1 MFRLEIFFVVLLV
14 GLLMSE
20 VVEKIARL
28 FFHMYL
34 LDHDPG
40 LQFFFISI
48 FFVLLLISLYFLY
61 YLNPGLQ
68 YAEPIEYIQREFNIF
83 RKKVK
88 ITWPE
93 NWEASS
99 TKTILFTFNK
109 NTPQDEV
116 ILKVYRDS
124 ELLATTEIWDEE
136 NETMEVIFTSQ
147 TSGLYKFYLSFSNRP
162 VRGSPWEK
170 KVTPTEPD
178 PKTSRMVNLS
188 SPTTVL
194 KSGGSFSARVELRDM
209 FNNHIDCKRCFCD
222 VITVTVDNEAFYEIG
237 PCVISKN
244 IEVKFTFSTLT
255 VGAFPV
261 SIHYRDNMI
270 GRLQLLVLPP
280 AKLTSINNYISR
292 MGWNSY
298 YEVNLT
304 RLTGSSQKQKTV
316 YVYLTDKQMIIR
328 EFYLKL
334 IPHRLISYRVNP
346 QVKLNIQDKVLTIQ
360 QHDEEDNITQLKG
373 ENILLLAAT
382 YYTILLRRV
391 GGSETF
397 YEKRQFFFDE
407 LLKYHEDLKHR
418 HVRLPIRIDR
428 YNIFESTWK
437 VTRHFLQSDWARL
450 WEIFFDGEI
459 GVDQGG
465 LRREWF
471 ELVTKFIFD
480 PENEIF
486 VPLEEGSNSV
496 APNPFPPSHIKLKH
510 FRLAGKLV
518 GKALYES
525 AMGDTYRLNLN
536 AQIAKSLLAQI
547 TGVGTHFTMMEVDAP
562 DLWRSKIKYILEND
576 VEFLDLT
583 FTQDELHDGQVA
595 TIELISNGAKTPV
608 TEANKK
614 TYVTALSNYLLCT
627 RVKTQVEA
635 FLEGLHTLVPDNL
648 LSLWDESELELLLCG
663 VRDYSVA
670 ELKKYHTVVGT
681 NIGRFGLILNWFW
694 QVLSHMGKEDL
705 SRFVQFCTGSSLLP
719 PGGWSALRPQLQIS
733 WGGAEMGTLPT
744 SHTCFNMFVLPDA
757 ENYHEL
763 ERVMLIAVREG
774 SEGFLMT

>member
-1 MFRLEIFFVVLLV
+1 VVLLV

-20 VVEKIARL
+20 IIEKIARL
-28 FFHMYL
+28 LFHMYL

-40 LQFFFISI
+40 VQLFFISI
-48 FFVLLLISLYFLY
+48 FIFLILVCLYFLY

-68 YAEPIEYIQREFNIF
+68 YAEPIQYIQREFNIF

-93 NWEASS
+93 DWEASS

-109 NTPQDEV
+109 PTPQEEV
-116 ILKVYRDS
+116 ITKVYRDS
-124 ELLATTEIWDEE
+124 ELLPTTDIWDDD
-136 NETMEVIFTSQ
+136 NQTLEVIFNSQ
-147 TSGLYKFYLSFSNRP
+147 IAGTYKFYLSNSSRP

-170 KVTPTEPD
+170 KVTPAEPD
-178 PKTSRMVNLS
+178 YKTSRLVNLS
-188 SPTTVL
+188 SSTTVL
-194 KSGGSFSARVELRDM
+194 KSGGSFSVRAELRDM
-209 FNNHIDCKRCFCD
+209 FNNHIDCKRCYCD

-237 PCVISKN
+237 PCQISKN
-244 IEVKFTFSTLT
+244 IEIKFTFSTLT
-255 VGAFPV
+255 VGAFPAY
-261 SIHYRDNMI
+261 IYYRDYLI
-270 GRLQLLVLPP
+270 GKLQLLVLPP
-280 AKLTSINNYISR
+280 AKLTSINNYLAR

-298 YEVNLT
+298 YEVSLT
-304 RLTGSSQKQKTV
+304 CLHGSVQKPKTV

-334 IPHRLISYRVNP
+334 IPHRLTSYRVNP
-346 QVKLNIQDKVLTIQ
+346 QVRLAIQDKVLTIQ
-360 QHDEEDNITQLKG
+360 QHEEEDTVTQLRG

-407 LLKYHEDLKHR
+407 LTKYHEDLKHR

-428 YNIFESTWK
+428 SNIFESTWK
-437 VTRHFLQSDWARL
+437 VTRHFLESDWARL
-450 WEIFFDGEI
+450 WEIYFDGEI

-480 PENEIF
+480 PQNEIF
-486 VPLEEGSNSV
+486 VPLEEGSSSV
-496 APNPFPPSHIKLKH
+496 GPNPFPPSHIKLKH
-510 FRLAGKLV
+510 YRLAGKLV

-525 AMGDTYRLNLN
+525 AMGDTYRLNMN
-536 AQIAKSLLAQI
+536 AQLAKSLLAQI
-547 TGVGTHFTMMEVDAP
+547 IGVGTHFTMMEVDAP

-576 VEFLDLT
+576 VEFLDLS
-583 FTQDELHDGQVA
+583 FTQEEVKDGQVMSVD
-595 TIELISNGAKTPV
+595 LINNGSKTPV
-608 TEANKK
+608 TESNKK
-614 TYVTALSNYLLCT
+614 AYITALSTYLLCT
-627 RVKTQVEA
+627 RVKNQVEA

-663 VRDYSVA
+663 VRDYSIA

-681 NIGRFGLILNWFW
+681 NIGRYGLVLTWFW
-694 QVLSHMGKEDL
+694 QVLQHMGKEDL

-719 PGGWSALRPQLQIS
+719 PGGWAGLRPHLQIS
-733 WGGAEMGTLPT
+733 WGGAEAGTLPT
-744 SHTCFNMFVLPDA
+744 SHTCFNMIVLPDA
-757 ENYHEL
+757 ENYHML
-763 ERVMLIAVREG
+763 EKVMMVAVREG